1 MEYKVTLDNSID
13 FAPKSIAAEVLQNVR
28 TILNTRLGTVPLA
41 RDFGIS
47 WEHVDM
53 PLPAARS
60 VMQGVVIDAI
70 EDFEPRARVESVQ
83 FDGDGADGI
92 LRPTVI
98 ISIREV

>member
-13 FAPKSIAAEVLQNVR
+13 FAPKSTAAEVLQNVR

-47 WEHVDM
+47 WEHVDK
-53 PLPAARS
+53 PIPVARS
-60 VMQGVVIDAI
+60 IMQGVVIDAI
-70 EDFEPRARVESVQ
+70 EEFEPRARVESVK

-98 ISIREV
+98 ISIKEA

>member
-1 MEYKVTLDNSID
+1 MEYKVTLNNTVD
-13 FAPKSIAAEVLQNVR
+13 FAPESTTAEVLQNVR
-28 TILNTRLGTVPLA
+28 TILNTRVGTVPLA

-53 PLPAARS
+53 PMPVARS
-60 VMQGVVIDAI
+60 VMQGAVIDAI
-70 EDFEPRARVESVQ
+70 EEFEPRARVENVT

-98 ISIREV
+98 VSIREV

>member
-1 MEYKVTLDNSID
+1 MEYKIALDNVID
-13 FAPKSIAAEVLQNVR
+13 FAPESTTAEILQNVR

-41 RDFGIS
+41 RGLGIS

-53 PLPAARS
+53 PMPVARS

-70 EDFEPRARVESVQ
+70 EEFEPRARVERVT
-83 FDGDGADGI
+83 FDGDGADGV

-98 ISIREV
+98 ISIREA